1 MLSKRQQQQQLEDL
15 DEHFHP
21 LSLTIYC
28 LSTYRYNKYYQLETN
43 PSSVMFPLLP
53 LLLLLTS
60 PLSSLSV
67 NAEPDLASEPIQPS
81 DNIHSYSAM
90 SVGTYSLP
98 ALPYAYDALEPSISA
113 QIMELHHSKHHQA
126 YVTNLNAALKN
137 YATATSS
144 SDIAGQI
151 ALQSAI
157 KFNGG
162 GHINHS
168 LFWENLSPSS
178 SPDSKPDSAPT
189 LGAEISKTWG
199 SIEAFQE
206 TFKKTLLGLQGSGW
220 GWLVKDTQGLRIV
233 TTKDQDPVVGGEV
246 PIFGVDM
253 WEHAYY
259 LQYLNGKAAYVDNI
273 WNVINWKTAEARFT
287 GSREDAFK
295 VLRASI

>member
-1 MLSKRQQQQQLEDL
+1 
-15 DEHFHP
+15 
-21 LSLTIYC
+21 
-28 LSTYRYNKYYQLETN
+28 
-43 PSSVMFPLLP
+43 MFFSRIPLLP
-53 LLLLLTS
+53 LFFFVSTS
-60 PLSSLSV
+60 SSSS
-67 NAEPDLASEPIQPS
+67 EPDLASDHNQAYTALP
-81 DNIHSYSAM
+81 DNIQSFSAM

-137 YATATSS
+137 YATATSTN
-144 SDIAGQI
+144 DIAGQI

-178 SPDSKPDSAPT
+178 STDSKPESAPT
-189 LGAEISKTWG
+189 LSAEISKTWG
-199 SIEAFQE
+199 SIQAFQE
-206 TFKKTLLGLQGSGW
+206 AFKKTLLGLQGSGW
-220 GWLVKDTQGLRIV
+220 GWLVKDTHGLRIV

-287 GSREDAFK
+287 GTREDAFK